1 MLSEY
6 LRISHSIDSIDKFE
20 QVAPTFKWINVF
32 ALAFKDV
39 QGTQEKKQLLI
50 NQLTQIEL

>member
-20 QVAPTFKWINVF
+20 QVSTTFKWINVF

-39 QGTQEKKQLLI
+39 QGIHEKKQLLI